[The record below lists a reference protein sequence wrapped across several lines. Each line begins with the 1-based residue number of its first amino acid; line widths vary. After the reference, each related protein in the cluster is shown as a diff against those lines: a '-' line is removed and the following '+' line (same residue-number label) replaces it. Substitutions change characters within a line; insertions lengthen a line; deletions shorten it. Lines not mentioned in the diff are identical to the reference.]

1 LQHVRQLNDQNVA
14 RVWASLDTHVLAPFG
29 EFDIRTLPMD
39 HEYIAAIVNARHPG
53 NGAWRLLPKM
63 DHGFA
68 LHESLN
74 DSVVHEFVGPFGG
87 QLVQETVRWMRERV
101 G

>member
-1 LQHVRQLNDQNVA
+1 M
-14 RVWASLDTHVLAPFG
+14 LALIG

-53 NGAWRLLPKM
+53 KGTWRLVPKM

-68 LHESLN
+68 THESLK
-74 DSVVHEFVGPFGG
+74 DSVDNEFVGPLGA
-87 QLVQETVRWMRERV
+87 QVLQETLRWMQV
-101 G
+101 Q

>member
-1 LQHVRQLNDQNVA
+1 
-14 RVWASLDTHVLAPFG
+14 
-29 EFDIRTLPMD
+29 MD

-74 DSVVHEFVGPFGG
+74 DSVAHEFVGPFGD
-87 QLVQETVRWMRERV
+87 QLVLETVRWIRERV